1 MMALRF
7 ALLVCIA
14 VVGTTAAPKKHK
26 EVKPIAG
33 CGKPAEILF
42 LLDSS
47 SSIWSVDFEKQLKFV
62 SDVIGTFEIGPD
74 RIRVGIA
81 SFSYRY
87 RQQIPLG
94 AYSDK
99 EYLQAAVQNIRQ
111 SLGGTYTY
119 DALDGVRT
127 QGLNSNIVRPDVT
140 RIAIV
145 MTDGESYDLDRTA
158 AAAKKLKDD
167 GVVVFAVGIGDQVNN
182 EELKSIASEPI
193 ENYLFNVGGYELLD
207 EIKEELAM
215 GACEVKVKDEP
226 DLSPT
231 CGAKNPADVVFM
243 MDPAELGVADTKVV
257 YEFIGGLLED
267 FNTKPGNMQVGLE
280 SRNCGAHNINLGEYE
295 DTAEMT
301 KAVRNSELPGLRH
314 MIKRLRTHS
323 FNEENGGRIRA
334 RHMAVIFVDDKL
346 YNPKDVLNEARRTK
360 NDDVELFVVAV
371 GDSVVEEEL
380 MTLCSS
386 PVDRHLIRVPDYD
399 SIKECRP
406 EFLKKFCHGL

>member
-1 MMALRF
+1 MSLRF
-7 ALLVCIA
+7 AILLTIV
-14 VVGTTAAPKKHK
+14 VVGTSAAPKKRK
-26 EVKPIAG
+26 GLDFIAE
-33 CGKPAEILF
+33 CGKPAEIFF

-47 SSIWSVDFEKQLKFV
+47 SSIWSVDFDKQLKFV
-62 SDVIGTFEIGPD
+62 SDVIGSFEIGPD
-74 RIRVGIA
+74 KVRVGVA

-87 RQQIPLG
+87 RQEIPLG
-94 AYSDK
+94 VYHDK
-99 EYLQAAVQNIRQ
+99 EYLQAAVVHIRQ

-127 QGLNSNIVRPDVT
+127 QGLSPGLVRPNVA
-140 RIAIV
+140 RVAIV
-145 MTDGESYDLDRTA
+145 MTDGESYYPDKTA
-158 AAAKKLKDD
+158 EAAKKLKDD
-167 GVVVFAVGIGDQVNN
+167 GVVVFAVGIGDQVNK
-182 EELKSIASEPI
+182 EELKSIASEPV
-193 ENYLFNVGGYELLD
+193 ENYMFEVGSYELLD
-207 EIKEELAM
+207 EIKEKLAI
-215 GACEVKVKDEP
+215 GACEVKIKDEP
-226 DLSPT
+226 DPAPQ
-231 CGAKNPADVVFM
+231 CGATNPADVVFL
-243 MDPAELGVADTKVV
+243 MDPAELGAADTKVV

-280 SRNCGAHNINLGEYE
+280 SRNCGAHNIHLGEYE

-301 KAVRNSELPGLRH
+301 KAVRNSELPGLPH

-323 FNEENGGRIRA
+323 YSKENGGRIAA

-346 YNPKDVLNEARRTK
+346 YNPKDVLDEARRTK

-371 GDSVVEEEL
+371 GDSVVDDEL

-399 SIKECRP
+399 SLKDCRP